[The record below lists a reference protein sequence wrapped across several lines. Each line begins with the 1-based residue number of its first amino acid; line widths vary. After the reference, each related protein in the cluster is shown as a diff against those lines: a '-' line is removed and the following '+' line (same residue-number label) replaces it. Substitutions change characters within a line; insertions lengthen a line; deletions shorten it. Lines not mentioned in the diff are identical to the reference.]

1 MSSDEVEIITQRLRD
16 ELSRLNLS
24 LAAASR
30 AAGEA
35 GPQRL
40 KDVMAGKQK
49 CPIDLVARL
58 AHTGVDILYVMT
70 GTRTP
75 RPVEGLSVAEEKVL
89 DNYRSLPEEDQAS
102 VRRLT
107 NALAES
113 VAHYSVKNKTGS
125 N

>member
-1 MSSDEVEIITQRLRD
+1 MGIGERLKEER
-16 ELSRLNLS
+16 ERIGLNQTDFAAKAGAS
-24 LAAASR
+24 KNSQYNYEKGERNPDSAYLAAV
-30 AAGEA
+30 AA
-35 GPQRL
+35 
-40 KDVMAGKQK
+40 V
-49 CPIDLVARL
+49 
-58 AHTGVDILYVMT
+58 GVDVLYVLT

-113 VAHYSVKNKTGS
+113 TANYNLKS
-125 N
+125 NTKG

>member
-113 VAHYSVKNKTGS
+113 VAHYSVKGKAS
-125 N
+125 

>member
-1 MSSDEVEIITQRLRD
+1 MLNIGERLKEERVRLGLNQGDFAALATVSKTTQFNYEKGERSPD
-16 ELSRLNLS
+16 AAY
-24 LAAASR
+24 LAAVA
-30 AAGEA
+30 AAGV
-35 GPQRL
+35 
-40 KDVMAGKQK
+40 DV
-49 CPIDLVARL
+49 
-58 AHTGVDILYVMT
+58 LYVLT

-113 VAHYSVKNKTGS
+113 TANYNLKS
-125 N
+125 NTKG

>member
-1 MSSDEVEIITQRLRD
+1 MSTNEVEIITHRLRD
-16 ELSRLNLS
+16 ELGRLGLS

-30 AAGEA
+30 AAGES

-58 AHTGVDILYVMT
+58 GGTGVDILYVMT

-113 VAHYSVKNKTGS
+113 AANYSVKTKTS
-125 N
+125 S

>member
-1 MSSDEVEIITQRLRD
+1 MSSVEVEIITQRLRE
-16 ELSRLNLS
+16 ELARLNLS

-40 KDVMAGKQK
+40 KDVMSGKQK

-58 AHTGVDILYVMT
+58 GHSGVDILYVMT

-113 VAHYSVKNKTGS
+113 TANYHLGKKHG
-125 N
+125 

>member
-1 MSSDEVEIITQRLRD
+1 MGIGERLKEERQRLG
-16 ELSRLNLS
+16 LNQSDFAALAGVAKNTQLNYEKEERS
-24 LAAASR
+24 PDAAYLAAVA
-30 AAGEA
+30 AAGV
-35 GPQRL
+35 
-40 KDVMAGKQK
+40 DV
-49 CPIDLVARL
+49 
-58 AHTGVDILYVMT
+58 LYVLT

-107 NALAES
+107 DALAES
-113 VAHYSVKNKTGS
+113 VAHYSVKNKMGS